1 MRFYSHEENE
11 HRIGTRGF
19 VVGVHDEYQRVWRS
33 TDFRS
38 ARKPNCSGQG
48 LDGFTLIEL
57 LVVVAII
64 ALLVSILVPSLAAA
78 REEAKKVVCLT
89 RLKSQ
94 LLAIHLYANNF
105 DDQIPVGPNDYMTLP
120 GPAGPVMGPPFNVI
134 ASNQLWIGN
143 LQKYNG
149 HGVLLSGYLETAEA
163 FFCPG
168 DDSKDPTEELDKMY
182 HLANEDAYCSYL
194 YRQLDGGPAAYV
206 PHTGKLGG
214 LGPNARGKPISALL
228 MDMNSTMQVPGM
240 PRHTRTNHQGAKTSI
255 GFTDGHAETFPN
267 ENQQFTL
274 RYGDEPQLFERI
286 DEIFELA
293 DVPGR

>member
-1 MRFYSHEENE
+1 MRTYQQT
-11 HRIGTRGF
+11 IT
-19 VVGVHDEYQRVWRS
+19 VVGSEGNARGYMSKTEPFFLQDMRKS
-33 TDFRS
+33 THFSR
-38 ARKPNCSGQG
+38 P
-48 LDGFTLIEL
+48 LHGFTLIEL
-57 LVVVAII
+57 LVVVAVMV
-64 ALLVSILVPSLAAA
+64 LLVSILLPSLAAA
-78 REEAKKVVCLT
+78 REEAKQVTCLT
-89 RLKSQ
+89 RVKGQ
-94 LLAIHLYANNF
+94 LLAVHLYAGNF
-105 DDQIPVGPNDYMTLP
+105 DGQIPVGPYDPMTLP
-120 GPAGPVMGPPFNVI
+120 GPVTGPPFNLI

-255 GFTDGHAETFPN
+255 GFTDGHAKTFTN
-267 ENQQFTL
+267 DNQQLTL
-274 RYGDEPQLFERI
+274 RHGDEPQLFERI

-293 DVPGR
+293 DTLGR

>member
-1 MRFYSHEENE
+1 MP
-11 HRIGTRGF
+11 
-19 VVGVHDEYQRVWRS
+19 
-33 TDFRS
+33 
-38 ARKPNCSGQG
+38 KPTHFSRP
-48 LDGFTLIEL
+48 LHAFTLIEL

-143 LQKYNG
+143 LRTYNS

-168 DDSKDPTEELDKMY
+168 DDSQDPTEELAKMY
-182 HLANEDAYCSYL
+182 HLSDEDAYCSYL

-214 LGPNARGKPISALL
+214 LGANARGEAISALV

-240 PRHTRTNHQGAKTSI
+240 PRHTRTNHRGAKTSI
-255 GFTDGHAETFPN
+255 GFADGHAEAFGN
-267 ENQQFTL
+267 DNQQFTL
-274 RYGDEPQLFERI
+274 RHGDEPQLFERI
-286 DEIFELA
+286 DDIFELA
-293 DVPGR
+293 DALGR